1 MGYDQVIEWARC
13 YKMKSTQNVQLAKK
27 PNILTSFE
35 PAICYC
41 KQTIKNAGLLLRSK
55 LSKDQQ

>member
-1 MGYDQVIEWARC
+1 MGYDQVIEWARY

-35 PAICYC
+35 PAIC
-41 KQTIKNAGLLLRSK
+41 
-55 LSKDQQ
+55 